1 MRPVAKTH
9 SVDVAQEHVLPM
21 GEGTLHGDLQ
31 RSTDSASEV
40 ARMPGSYAA
49 GAIRRWRSGLGEHD
63 MLGDF
68 TARARDHI
76 APNRD
81 MLHVDHREARGRC
94 KSQCACRESS
104 PGHKHGRLV

>member
-1 MRPVAKTH
+1 MIGGFAVRAPDHRAAV
-9 SVDVAQEHVLPM
+9 
-21 GEGTLHGDLQ
+21 GEGTLHGGMQ
-31 RSTDSASEV
+31 CSTGSAPEE
-40 ARMPGSYAA
+40 ARVPGSYAA
-49 GAIRRWRSGLGEHD
+49 SATRIGRSWLGEHD

-68 TARARDHI
+68 TARARDRI